1 MGDDAVA
8 GKGLGQGPD
17 RVAGATKL
25 ERADT
30 LEILA
35 FELQVGAGKS
45 IYRSGPQHRRHVRMS
60 GDARRSGFD
69 IGYIHALR
77 CACHVQS
84 LIQCKGG
91 EQYILTGDA
100 GQSFTRRQRHDL
112 MRASRASAVLPMSK
126 PAVRLVEYSPPA
138 WRMDAV
144 DLEFDLDVEATI
156 VLARLQL
163 SQDPAQSEVELS
175 LHGEDIELL
184 DIRVD
189 GRVLGAGEFSI
200 RNHALHV
207 PGLRGKALVET
218 RSRIRPVANTAMQGL
233 YLSGSSEQSF
243 LLSQCEAEGFRHITW
258 SVDRPDVLARYR
270 VTLRA
275 NQARF
280 PVLLAGGNADGRG
293 ELEHGRHWARFVDPQ
308 PRPSYLFAM
317 VAGQLDVIEDEHV
330 TAQGRKVRLLIWAE
344 RAVVDRCRYAMQCLK
359 QAMAWDEQCFGR
371 NYQLDV
377 FHIVATDDF
386 TMGAMEN
393 TGLNIFNSKY
403 LLADPL
409 HATDDDYRHVLA
421 VVAHEYFHN
430 WTGNRVTCRDW
441 FQLCLKEGLT
451 VYREQEF
458 VSDRTSR
465 ALRRIED
472 VRTLWRTQ
480 FVEDSGPLAHPVRP
494 SIYKEINNF
503 YTATVY
509 EKGAE
514 IVRMLAT
521 LLGREGFRSGMDLYF
536 ERHDGGAVTV
546 EDFLAALG
554 DANGR
559 DLSPWLAWYTRAGTP
574 ELACSGSYDPNTK
587 IFELSLSQH
596 VAQPPAESH
605 SSALPIPVGLALF
618 DTAGKRLKID
628 LEGAKQDLNEAVVL
642 LDQAEACFR
651 FHNLESAPIVSLLR
665 GYSAPVRLRQDGD
678 WRTLAL
684 LAGHEDDGFNRWYA
698 ADALARQLFLRAM
711 NDDLPSQDAA
721 LAAWTQCLLHAFGEQ
736 DLDPA
741 MLAEMLT
748 LADLDTLGESLT
760 DIDPP
765 RLHLARKELERSMAK
780 ALEPALLDRYR
791 ALAAASFGGLEPA
804 MQSGRRLRNRCLNLL
819 CSADSRHHA
828 LARHHLRDAVCL
840 SDKLAALTC
849 LVHGGD
855 EDAARALD
863 EFARQYSDSATVM
876 DKWFSVQATVAEP
889 ETVVRV
895 EVLTRHPAFRWDNPN
910 KVYALLLGFALR
922 NPVGFHREDGA
933 GYRFIADAVCRVDRL
948 MPQVASRLATAFGSW
963 QRIEPGRSAA
973 MRAEMIRIQASA
985 SLSADVSDI
994 LARSLAVAAAGEVP
1008 DTARP

>member
-1 MGDDAVA
+1 
-8 GKGLGQGPD
+8 
-17 RVAGATKL
+17 
-25 ERADT
+25 
-30 LEILA
+30 
-35 FELQVGAGKS
+35 
-45 IYRSGPQHRRHVRMS
+45 
-60 GDARRSGFD
+60 
-69 IGYIHALR
+69 
-77 CACHVQS
+77 
-84 LIQCKGG
+84 
-91 EQYILTGDA
+91 
-100 GQSFTRRQRHDL
+100 
-112 MRASRASAVLPMSK
+112 MRASRVSAVLPMSK
-126 PAVRLVEYSPPA
+126 PVIRLIDYRSPA
-138 WRMDAV
+138 WRMDTV

-156 VLARLQL
+156 VRARLQL
-163 SQDPAQSEVELS
+163 IQDLAQSEVELR
-175 LHGEDIELL
+175 LDGQDIELL
-184 DIRVD
+184 EIHVD
-189 GRVLGAGEFSI
+189 GRRLSAGEFSI
-200 RNHALHV
+200 SDHALHV

-218 RSRIRPVANTAMQGL
+218 RSRIRPIANSAMQGL
-233 YLSGSSEQSF
+233 YLSGSSEQGF

-258 SVDRPDVLARYR
+258 SIDRPDVLARYS

-280 PVLLAGGNADGRG
+280 PVLLAGGNVDGRG
-293 ELEHGRHWARFVDPQ
+293 ELEQGRHWARFVDPQ
-308 PRPSYLFAM
+308 PRPSYLFAI

-330 TAQGRKVRLLIWAE
+330 TAQGRRVRLLIWAE
-344 RAVVDRCRYAMQCLK
+344 RAVVDRCQYAMQCLK
-359 QAMAWDEQCFGR
+359 QAMAWDEERFGR

-458 VSDRTSR
+458 VSDKTSR

-472 VRTLWRTQ
+472 VRTLWRAQ

-521 LLGREGFRSGMDLYF
+521 LLGRDGFRQGMDLYF
-536 ERHDGGAVTV
+536 ERHDGEAVTV

-574 ELACSGSYDPNTK
+574 ELAHSGSYDSSTK

-596 VAQPPAESH
+596 VAQSPEQAH
-605 SSALPIPVGLALF
+605 ATALPIPVGLAFF
-618 DTAGKRLKID
+618 DSAGNRLKID
-628 LEGAKQDLNEAVVL
+628 REGTKQDMTEVVVL
-642 LDQAEACFR
+642 LDRPAARFR
-651 FHNLESAPIVSLLR
+651 FHHLECAPIVSLLR
-665 GYSAPVRLRQDGD
+665 GYSAPVRMLQDGD

-684 LAGHEDDGFNRWYA
+684 LAGYEDDGFNRWFA
-698 ADALARQLFLRAM
+698 ADALARQLFLRAL

-721 LAAWTQCLLHAFGEQ
+721 LSAWTQCLRHGFAAQ

-748 LADLDTLGESLT
+748 LADQDTLSESLT

-765 RLHLARKELERSMAK
+765 RLHEARKQLERSLAK

-791 ALAAASFGGLEPA
+791 ALAAASLGGLDPV
-804 MQSGRRLRNRCLNLL
+804 MQSGRRLRNRCLALL
-819 CSADSRHHA
+819 CNADSRHYA
-828 LARHHLRDAVCL
+828 LARQHLRDALCL

-863 EFARQYSDSATVM
+863 DFAAQYSDSATVM

-889 ETVVRV
+889 EAVVRV
-895 EVLTRHPAFRWDNPN
+895 EALTRHAAFRWDNPN

-933 GYRFIADAVCRVDRL
+933 GYRFVADAVCRLDRL
-948 MPQVASRLATAFGSW
+948 MPQVASRLATAFGVW
-963 QRIEPGRSAA
+963 QRIEPGRSAV
-973 MRAEMIRIQASA
+973 MRAEMLRIQASG

-994 LARSLAVAAAGEVP
+994 LARSLAVAAVREVP